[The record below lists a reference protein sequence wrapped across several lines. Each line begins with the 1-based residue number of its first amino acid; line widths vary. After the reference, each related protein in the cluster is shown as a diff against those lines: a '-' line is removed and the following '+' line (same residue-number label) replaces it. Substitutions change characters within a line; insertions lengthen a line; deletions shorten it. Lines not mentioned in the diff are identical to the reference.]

1 MMRASAIYGVA
12 CYVLFGGAMLL
23 LAGFIG
29 NAGPLWH
36 IDGVPRLTP
45 LAAGCTDLG
54 LIALFGLQHSGMARR
69 RFKQLWIRMI
79 PAPVERSTYVLASS
93 VALVVLCALWQP
105 IPCVIWAAGPAVA
118 LTLGLIGG
126 AGLALAIVS
135 SFAIDHF
142 ALLGLRQSGA
152 WREAAVE
159 GFTTPWPYRLVR
171 HPIYLGT
178 LMALWAVPR
187 MTVGHLIFSATLSLY
202 TVLGA
207 LLEERDL
214 VARFG
219 DTYRSYRARVPMLL
233 PGRRAKDVF
242 SSDPD
247 NA

>member
-1 MMRASAIYGVA
+1 MRVTSVYGVA
-12 CYVLFGGAMLL
+12 CYALFGAALVV
-23 LAGFIG
+23 LAGLIG

-36 IDGVPRLTP
+36 IDGPARLAP
-45 LAAGCTDLG
+45 LAASGTDIG

-69 RFKQLWIRMI
+69 GFKRLWLRLI
-79 PAPVERSTYVLASS
+79 PATVERSTYVLASS
-93 VALVVLCALWQP
+93 IALVVVCALWQP
-105 IPCVIWAAGPAVA
+105 VPGVIWVAGPTVAV
-118 LTLGLIGG
+118 TLGLIGG
-126 AGLALAIVS
+126 AGLMLAVVS

-152 WREAAVE
+152 WRGVAAE

-178 LMALWAVPR
+178 LLALWAVPR
-187 MTVGHLIFSATLSLY
+187 MTVGHLIFSAALSLY
-202 TVLGA
+202 TVAGA

-219 DTYRSYRARVPMLL
+219 DTYRQYRARVPMLL
-233 PGRRAKDVF
+233 PGRRGNDTK
-242 SSDPD
+242 SRGPD